1 MHSSVARKSRS
12 INRPRDIARNGM
24 RHKHKEGRHNQ
35 MSVRL
40 ETVAAVERV
49 ADEQARSPT
58 NVVRTVLA
66 DLACNC
72 CSAPR
77 ALF

>member
-1 MHSSVARKSRS
+1 
-12 INRPRDIARNGM
+12 M
-24 RHKHKEGRHNQ
+24 RHEHKEGRHNQ

-40 ETVAAVERV
+40 DPETFAAVERV
-49 ADEQARSPT
+49 AEERARSPT